1 MWCDIGAI
9 AVILWFAYR
18 GASRGAVWQ
27 LAALASV
34 GLCVLFAGQLRPLVE
49 GILPEQ
55 VTPAMRPSVSIAIVY
70 LGISLLTFL
79 VARKVRL
86 WFEKSRFVEFDRHW
100 GAILGAAKGLLAVLV
115 VVAGI
120 VGLVPPL
127 RSVIRESKTGMVA
140 KLASQIARPM
150 LPDSVGK
157 ALDEAFEPVAS
168 EELPLSF
175 EPPKFDSF
183 R

>member
-9 AVILWFAYR
+9 VVILWFAYR

-27 LAALASV
+27 LAALAAV
-34 GLCVLFAGQLRPLVE
+34 GLCVLFAGQLRPLVD
-49 GILPEQ
+49 GVLPEQ
-55 VTPAMRPSVSIAIVY
+55 VTLAMRPWVSIAVVY
-70 LGISLLTFL
+70 LGISLVTFL
-79 VARKVRL
+79 IARKVRL
-86 WFEKSRFVEFDRHW
+86 WFEASRFVEFDRHW
-100 GAILGAAKGLLAVLV
+100 GAILGAAKGLLFVLV
-115 VVAGI
+115 LVAGV
-120 VGLVPPL
+120 VGFVPPL

-157 ALDEAFEPVAS
+157 TLDEAFEPVAS
-168 EELPLSF
+168 DELPTAF
-175 EPPKFDSF
+175 ELRKFESF